1 MWVWGR
7 AQWGSPKLGPPSSC
21 TEPPE
26 SSPDPT
32 FCALAQSSSLD
43 WDFTWAACFWSLGK
57 WRWQL
62 CHFPLESVIRRG
74 WIGAESWELLHLLVA
89 PESELPGNVDLLY
102 YRFFI
107 CLFAFWFWLEMS
119 CGLGSNVEGWPRLPG
134 MFCGSLEGK
143 TPGSWSFDFFP

>member
-1 MWVWGR
+1 M
-7 AQWGSPKLGPPSSC
+7 
-21 TEPPE
+21 
-26 SSPDPT
+26 
-32 FCALAQSSSLD
+32 
-43 WDFTWAACFWSLGK
+43 
-57 WRWQL
+57 
-62 CHFPLESVIRRG
+62 IRRG

-89 PESELPGNVDLLY
+89 PESELPGNVGLLY

-119 CGLGSNVEGWPRLPG
+119 CGLGSNVEGWPGLPG